1 MVFGL
6 NHGETAYVDGGSQI
20 LGESARARAAVNR
33 PKRRRRP
40 HRIGPMGS
48 SFGEFIIP

>member
-6 NHGETAYVDGGSQI
+6 IRGETVYVDGGSQV
-20 LGESARARAAVNR
+20 LGQSVRARAAVNR
-33 PKRRRRP
+33 PGRGRKP
-40 HRIGPMGS
+40 QRIGPMGS